1 MQLRDGAVQ
10 HASARGVLQHDGS
23 GSIHWEAATLWPHAD
38 ADRVSPPSIALRAPG
53 IVPPEEVLKGSKE

>member
-38 ADRVSPPSIALRAPG
+38 ADRVFPPIALRAPG
-53 IVPPEEVLKGSKE
+53 IVPPEQVLKESKE